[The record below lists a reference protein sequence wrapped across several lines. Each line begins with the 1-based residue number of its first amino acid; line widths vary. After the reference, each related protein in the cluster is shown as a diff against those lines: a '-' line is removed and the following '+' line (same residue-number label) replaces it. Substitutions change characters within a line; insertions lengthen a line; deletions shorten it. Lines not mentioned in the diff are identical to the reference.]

1 LLYTLLETCTR
12 KMIMTKEVAAF
23 GKGGEPI
30 PNNVD
35 RFKDVKLEAKVEE
48 KTFAPEDIHG
58 DEELQGKL
66 PKPTGYRMLI
76 LPFSRKAKTKGG
88 ILLAES
94 TLEKE
99 RIATNV
105 GFVVSLGPDAYK
117 DTNKFP
123 EGAWCKERDWVI
135 FGRYAGARLKI
146 EGGELRLLND
156 DEILAVIDN
165 PEDIESA

>member
-1 LLYTLLETCTR
+1 
-12 KMIMTKEVAAF
+12 MTKEVASF
-23 GKGGEPI
+23 GKGGQPI
-30 PNNVD
+30 PDTVE
-35 RFKDVKLEAKVEE
+35 RFKDVKLEAQVEE
-48 KTFAPEDIHG
+48 KTFTPEEIHS
-58 DEELQGKL
+58 DEELQSKL
-66 PKPTGYRMLI
+66 PQPTGYRMLI

-99 RIATNV
+99 RISTNV

-117 DTNKFP
+117 DESKFP
-123 EGAWCKERDWVI
+123 DGAWCKPRDWVI

-165 PEDIESA
+165 PEDIQSA

>member
-1 LLYTLLETCTR
+1 
-12 KMIMTKEVAAF
+12 MTKEVASF
-23 GKGGEPI
+23 GTGGEPI
-30 PNNVD
+30 PNRVE
-35 RFKDVKLEAKVEE
+35 RFTEPLEAKIEE
-48 KTFAPEDIHG
+48 ETFTPEDIH
-58 DEELQGKL
+58 DNEEMHKKL

-88 ILLAES
+88 IYLANE

-99 RIATNV
+99 RISTNV
-105 GFVVSLGPDAYK
+105 GFVVSHGPDAYK

-165 PEDIESA
+165 PEDIQSA

>member
-1 LLYTLLETCTR
+1 
-12 KMIMTKEVAAF
+12 MTKEVASF

-30 PNNVD
+30 PSRVE
-35 RFKDVKLEAKVEE
+35 RFTEPLEAKIEE
-48 KTFAPEDIHG
+48 ETFTPEDIH
-58 DEELQGKL
+58 DNEEMHKKL

-88 ILLAES
+88 IYLANE

-99 RIATNV
+99 RISTNV

-135 FGRYAGARLKI
+135 FGRYAGARIKI
-146 EGGELRLLND
+146 DGGDLRLLND

-165 PEDIESA
+165 PEDIQSA

>member
-1 LLYTLLETCTR
+1 
-12 KMIMTKEVAAF
+12 MTKEVASF
-23 GKGGEPI
+23 GTGGEPI
-30 PNNVD
+30 PNRVE
-35 RFKDVKLEAKVEE
+35 RFTEPLEAKIEE
-48 KTFAPEDIHG
+48 ETFTPEDIH
-58 DEELQGKL
+58 DNEEMHKKL

-76 LPFSRKAKTKGG
+76 LPFSRLAKTKGG
-88 ILLAES
+88 IYLANE

-99 RIATNV
+99 RISTNV

-165 PEDIESA
+165 PEDIQSA

>member
-1 LLYTLLETCTR
+1 
-12 KMIMTKEVAAF
+12 MTKEVASF

-30 PNNVD
+30 PNRVE
-35 RFKDVKLEAKVEE
+35 RFTEPLEAKIEE
-48 KTFAPEDIHG
+48 ETFTPEDIH
-58 DEELQGKL
+58 DNEEMFKKL

-76 LPFSRKAKTKGG
+76 LPFSRLAKTKGG
-88 ILLAES
+88 IYLANE
-94 TLEKE
+94 TLERE
-99 RIATNV
+99 RISTNV

-135 FGRYAGARLKI
+135 FGRYAGARIKI
-146 EGGELRLLND
+146 DGGDLRLLND
-156 DEILAVIDN
+156 DEVLAVIDN

>member
-1 LLYTLLETCTR
+1 
-12 KMIMTKEVAAF
+12 MTKKVASF

-30 PNNVD
+30 PNRVE
-35 RFKDVKLEAKVEE
+35 RFNESLGATVEE
-48 KTFAPEDIHG
+48 ETFTPENIH
-58 DEELQGKL
+58 DNEEMFKKL

-88 ILLAES
+88 IYLANE

-99 RIATNV
+99 RISTNV

-165 PEDIESA
+165 PEDIESV